1 MKFIKL
7 LILLSSFSVVLN
19 SCSSLSEA
27 GKVMRNE
34 KVATNDEFLIEKKG
48 ALTQPPDFQKMP
60 EPGSMED
67 KSRSKK
73 NSIEEIIKT
82 KKTNS
87 SGESQ
92 TKTSS
97 TEETILRQIKK

>member
-1 MKFIKL
+1 MNFIKL

-27 GKVMRNE
+27 GKIMRNE

-87 SGESQ
+87 PGESQ
-92 TKTSS
+92 TKSSS